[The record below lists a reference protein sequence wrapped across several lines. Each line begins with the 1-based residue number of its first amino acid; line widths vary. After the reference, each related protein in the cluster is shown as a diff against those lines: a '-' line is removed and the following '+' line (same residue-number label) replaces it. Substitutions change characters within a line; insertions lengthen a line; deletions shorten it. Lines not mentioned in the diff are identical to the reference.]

1 MTEITITEKNIL
13 VNDPS
18 QSREEII
25 RKLGALL
32 RANKFVKDT
41 FIDAVLEREIIFPT
55 GLQTTTVGVAIPHTD
70 AEHVIKSTVG
80 IATLKSEVVFMGMGY
95 PDLEIPVSIVI
106 MLAIHDP
113 KKVVDTLTKVIS
125 IIENEATMLK
135 IVNAATEGEIQRAF
149 LDHLNTLSKKE

>member
-32 RANKFVKDT
+32 RANRFVKDT
-41 FIDAVLEREIIFPT
+41 FIDAVLEREIVFPT

-80 IATLKSEVVFMGMGY
+80 IATLESEVVFMGMGY
-95 PDLEIPVSIVI
+95 PDLE
-106 MLAIHDP
+106 IHDP

-125 IIENEATMLK
+125 IIENEATIK
-135 IVNAATEGEIQRAF
+135 RVVSATTEGEIQSAF
-149 LDHLNTLSKKE
+149 LDHLNTLSEKE